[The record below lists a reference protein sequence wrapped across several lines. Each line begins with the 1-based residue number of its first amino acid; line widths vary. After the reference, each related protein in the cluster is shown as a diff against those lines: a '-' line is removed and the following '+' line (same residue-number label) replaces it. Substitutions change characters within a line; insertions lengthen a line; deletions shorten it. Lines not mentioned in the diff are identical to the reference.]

1 MAIVQI
7 SRITNRKGLEVDL
20 PQPLAGAELGWAIDE
35 RKLYIGN
42 GELAEG
48 APVVG
53 NTEILTEFSDIL
65 GFATSYTYRGE
76 AGGYVVQTGPTPG
89 DPVSQSIQSR
99 LDSYAVVTDFGAV
112 GDGVTD
118 NTAAINRALYQLYC
132 VDNNPAVRR
141 SLFFPA
147 GVYLVTGPILIPS
160 YATLYGDGING
171 SIIALNVFAWNAAIS
186 YQPGILVSYSG
197 LYYRSQVVVPV
208 DADIHNTIYWA
219 EEAEPYCI
227 AQTADSHQNV
237 GVNIG
242 TNSAVPPTGI
252 SITNMGF
259 QTNLEIDGFLY
270 EDATSCVLNSV
281 SVQGPF
287 TQTIINNYSNVTTVN
302 AGDFVVGDT
311 YKITFLGNTDWNDV
325 AGTTGVTYSVGDTLI
340 ALNVGSG
347 TGIADF
353 VPPQISAVAW
363 SSTLAVPCKHI
374 TINNC
379 QFNGFWYGSG
389 TDQEIKG
396 ITFSNNYFDT
406 LYQGVYLGGAA
417 PVNGGATGVKILH
430 NVFDNIFYQGVL
442 FEGVHLNSTGYN
454 MFYDVGNEFN
464 GVDYP
469 ITAVVEFES
478 NNNVS
483 VGDMFERTDAIVADT
498 GITRIS
504 INNLPS
510 IATTNG
516 SQIELG
522 TYARRSGVSATLI
535 DNTVSPL
542 AVTSVDATIN
552 RAFKFDYTVVRNYAN
567 VRTGTLTVVASTDGT
582 GSNLVY
588 DDTGVQNSDTGV
600 TLSAVESGDVITILY
615 TTTNTGEDA
624 TLNYSISTLA

>member
-65 GFATSYTYRGE
+65 GFATSYTYLGE

-89 DPVSQSIQSR
+89 DPVSQSVQAR
-99 LDSYAVVTDFGAV
+99 LDSYAIATDFGAV

-147 GVYLVTGPILIPS
+147 GVYLVTGTILIPS
-160 YATLYGDGING
+160 YATLYGDGVNG
-171 SIIALNVFAWNAAIS
+171 SIIALNVYAWNAAIS

-208 DADIHNTIYWA
+208 DADIHNTVYWA
-219 EEAEPYCI
+219 EEAKPACI
-227 AQTADSHQNV
+227 ARTADSQQ
-237 GVNIG
+237 NIG
-242 TNSAVPPTGI
+242 VDIGINAAVPPTSI
-252 SITNMGF
+252 SVTNMGF
-259 QTNLEIDGFLY
+259 QTNLEIEGFLY
-270 EDATSCVLNSV
+270 EDASSCVLNSV
-281 SVQGPF
+281 SIQGPF
-287 TQTIINNYSNVTTVN
+287 TQTIITDYSEVSSVD
-302 AGDFVVGDT
+302 AGDFVIGET
-311 YKITFLGNTDWNDV
+311 YKITFLGTTDWNDV
-325 AGTTGVTYSVGDTLI
+325 AGTTGVTYVVGDILV
-340 ALNVGSG
+340 ALNIGDG
-347 TGIADF
+347 TGTADF
-353 VPPQISAVAW
+353 IPPQISAVAW
-363 SSTLAVPCKHI
+363 ASTLSLPCKHI

-379 QFNGFWYGSG
+379 IFNGFWYGSD
-389 TDQEIKG
+389 TNQEIRG
-396 ITFSNNYFDT
+396 ITFTNNYFDT
-406 LYQGVYLGGAA
+406 LYQGVYLGGAS

-430 NVFDNIFYQGVL
+430 NVFDNIFHQGVL
-442 FEGVHLNSTGYN
+442 FENVHLNGTGYN

-469 ITAVVEFES
+469 ITAVIDFES
-478 NNNVS
+478 SNNVS
-483 VGDMFERTDAIVADT
+483 VGDMFERTDSIIADT
-498 GITRIS
+498 GITRIN

-522 TYARRSGVSATLI
+522 TYTRRSGVSVTLL

-542 AVTSVDATIN
+542 AVTTVDATII
-552 RAFKFDYTVVRNYAN
+552 RAFKLDYTVVRNYAN
-567 VRTGTLTVVASTDGT
+567 VRTGTLTVVASTDGS

-600 TLSAVESGDVITILY
+600 TLSATEGGNTVSILY
-615 TTTNTGEDA
+615 TTTSTGEDA
-624 TLNYSISTLA
+624 TLNYSITNLA